1 MRPRFFA
8 TAAKWREWLE
18 LHHRAARELWVG
30 FHKRGTGRP
39 SITWPE
45 SVDQALCFGWIDGV
59 RKRLDQ
65 TSYVI
70 RFTPRRKGSVWSSV
84 NLARAQDLTRL
95 GLMRPAGLVAHEGR
109 MPARSGLYSYEQRKS
124 ATLPE
129 AMKRRLK
136 RNRKAW
142 AFFKQQPAWYRQG
155 AVWWIVSARKP
166 ETRERR
172 LTALIEDSAVGRTI
186 KPLTRP
192 GRRRAATPA
201 TPDRRPRRPPPRRP
215 PT

>member
-1 MRPRFFA
+1 M
-8 TAAKWREWLE
+8 
-18 LHHRAARELWVG
+18 
-30 FHKRGTGRP
+30 
-39 SITWPE
+39 
-45 SVDQALCFGWIDGV
+45 
-59 RKRLDQ
+59 RKRLDE

-70 RFTPRRKGSVWSSV
+70 RFTPRRKGSVWSSI
-84 NLARAQDLTRL
+84 NLARVQELTRL
-95 GLMRPAGLVAHEGR
+95 GLMRPAGLVAHEAR
-109 MPARSGLYSYEQRKS
+109 TPARSGLYSYEQRKS

-142 AFFKQQPAWYRQG
+142 AFFKQQPGWYRHG
-155 AVWWIVSARKP
+155 AVWWIVSGKKP

-172 LTALIEDSAVGRTI
+172 LTALIEDSAAGRTI

-192 GRRRAATPA
+192 DRRRAARPA
-201 TPDRRPRRPPPRRP
+201 TPDPRPRRPPPRHP